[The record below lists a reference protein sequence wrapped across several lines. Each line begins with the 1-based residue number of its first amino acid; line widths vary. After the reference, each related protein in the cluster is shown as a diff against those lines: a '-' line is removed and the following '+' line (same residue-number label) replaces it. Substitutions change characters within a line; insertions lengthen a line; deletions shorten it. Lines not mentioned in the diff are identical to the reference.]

1 MDIQALKLDLV
12 GKILKT
18 NKPSL
23 LIKINNLISSEN
35 DDWWDEIP
43 PEVQISI
50 LEEIEDIKSGN
61 VFSHE
66 DILREAKQKYGF

>member
-50 LEEIEDIKSGN
+50 LEGIEDIKSGN